1 MPTTFEGKN
10 LLVESIKY
18 LKSCKLISEIYV
30 STDNEDTAKVARDNG
45 ALAPF
50 IRPIELSAENVSLPD
65 VLKYTIEEIEKFR
78 NVDLVVIAEEN
89 YPFRPKGLLTKLI
102 NNIIDG
108 GYDTVCASVIEQRSI
123 WLDTR
128 DKINAIGDNKMMSRS
143 IKPEKIH
150 INLFGLG
157 AVTFVDNIRNNTIL
171 TNKVGLSPVPK
182 YPYSFQIDNRDQS

>member
-1 MPTTFEGKN
+1 MNKEK
-10 LLVESIKY
+10 IKIGILGCGRVCEHY
-18 LKSCKLISEIYV
+18 IKKILISEKVGTLYQVIACCDVDEKKSTYV
-30 STDNEDTAKVARDNG
+30 GNIFSCRSYNN
-45 ALAPF
+45 
-50 IRPIELSAENVSLPD
+50 
-65 VLKYTIEEIEKFR
+65 IEKF
-78 NVDLVVIAEEN
+78 VKHKEMEVVVI
-89 YPFRPKGLLTKLI
+89 LTKLI

-171 TNKVGLSPVPK
+171 TNNVGLSPVPK
-182 YPYSFQIDNRDQS
+182 YPYSFQIDNREQS